1 MKRARKSFA
10 ARARSPA
17 AEYIEICFASAS
29 LTVAHGVRRDLRPT
43 KETVMQT
50 SIRVRLVRL
59 GEARTLTRGQ
69 WHEGVLELD
78 GTYIRMA

>member
-1 MKRARKSFA
+1 MAFA
-10 ARARSPA
+10 A
-17 AEYIEICFASAS
+17 I
-29 LTVAHGVRRDLRPT
+29 LRPT